1 VPPKEKKPLKPLFY
15 AAVILFWIASA
26 GWAHAA
32 SASPAASPAA
42 EKAASPS
49 EQSPKVKVAPE
60 FLDDDLSFL
69 KDEKPSTAAT
79 VPDPLIS
86 WNRVMFQFND
96 KLYFWVLKPV
106 AKGYRAVFP
115 EPVRTGVKNFFFNL
129 TTPIRFAS
137 CLLQG
142 KLGPAGRE
150 LGRFFINS
158 SVGVLGLGNPAK
170 AFPKFN
176 PPEEDL
182 GQTLGVY
189 GLGNGIYIV
198 WPVLGPST
206 LRDSVGLAGDYF
218 LDPVSYV
225 TPWWDAT
232 AIDGVKTI
240 NATSFRIGDY
250 EALKSAALDPYEALR
265 DAYIQ
270 NRRTL
275 VRQ

>member
-1 VPPKEKKPLKPLFY
+1 MKPLFY
-15 AAVILFWIASA
+15 AAVILFWLTSA
-26 GWAHAA
+26 GWAQAA
-32 SASPAASPAA
+32 SVSPAASPAA

-49 EQSPKVKVAPE
+49 GQGTKIAPE
-60 FLDDDLSFL
+60 FLNDDMSFL
-69 KDEKPSTAAT
+69 KDEKPSAAAT
-79 VPDPLIS
+79 VSDPLVS
-86 WNRVMFQFND
+86 WNRLMFHFND

-115 EPVRTGVKNFFFNL
+115 APVRTGVKNFFFNI

-158 SVGVLGLGNPAK
+158 TIGVLGFGNPARD
-170 AFPKFN
+170 FPKFN
-176 PPEEDL
+176 PPQEDL

-189 GLGNGIYIV
+189 GLGNGLYIV

-206 LRDSVGLAGDYF
+206 LRDSVGMVGDYF
-218 LDPVSYV
+218 LDPVNYV
-225 TPWWDAT
+225 TPWWDSA
-232 AIDGVKTI
+232 AIDGVDTI
-240 NATSFRIGDY
+240 NSTSFRIGDY

-270 NRRTL
+270 NRQTL